1 MKKLIAEGFGTMMLT
16 LVACGVAV
24 LTRSAVV
31 ETSLA
36 FGLVLMTMIYVIGDI
51 SGCHIN
57 PAVSLGMFMAGKMK
71 AKQFGLYVAAQF
83 IGALAGSIVLAIFVK
98 GFDTLGAN
106 GFAWENWYIAILA
119 EVFLTFLFV
128 TIILKVTDNNETK
141 NIHGIIIGLAL
152 TLVHLMGMKLTGTSV
167 NPARS
172 FAPALFG
179 GWETIQRVWVFLL
192 APMGGAAL
200 AALFYKAVLK
210 KPNNKNSQ

>member
-83 IGALAGSIVLAIFVK
+83 IGALAGSIVLAIF
-98 GFDTLGAN
+98 L
-106 GFAWENWYIAILA
+106 
-119 EVFLTFLFV
+119 
-128 TIILKVTDNNETK
+128 
-141 NIHGIIIGLAL
+141 
-152 TLVHLMGMKLTGTSV
+152 
-167 NPARS
+167 
-172 FAPALFG
+172 
-179 GWETIQRVWVFLL
+179 
-192 APMGGAAL
+192 
-200 AALFYKAVLK
+200 
-210 KPNNKNSQ
+210 